1 MNDKKLNK
9 IKHLAIPGWWAR
21 RGVLPAAQRRIEQAI
36 GESEHQHRGEI
47 RFVAESTLPQTALR
61 GVHTVRARA
70 IDVFSEFRVW
80 DTEEN
85 TGVLLYL
92 QLIER
97 RIEIVADRGINK
109 RVAQGEWDAIC
120 KRMESACAAGRIE
133 AGVLDGLKEITALL
147 QREFPAGAVNPNELP
162 DAPVVR

>member
-21 RGVLPAAQRRIEQAI
+21 RGVSPAAQRRIEHAI

-70 IDVFSEFRVW
+70 VDVFSEFRVW

-97 RIEIVADRGINK
+97 RIEIVADRGITK
-109 RVAQGEWDAIC
+109 RVAQSEWDAIC
-120 KRMESACAAGRIE
+120 KRMESACAHGRIE
-133 AGVLDGLKEITALL
+133 AGVIDGLAAITALL
-147 QREFPAGAVNPNELP
+147 RREFPASEVNPNELP

>member
-21 RGVLPAAQRRIEQAI
+21 RRVSPVAQRRIQRAI
-36 GESEHQHRGEI
+36 EESEHQHRGEI
-47 RFVAESTLPQTALR
+47 RFVAESTLPQSALQ
-61 GVHTVRARA
+61 GVRTVRARA

-85 TGVLLYL
+85 TGVLIYL

-97 RIEIVADRGINK
+97 RIEIVADRGISK
-109 RVAQGEWDAIC
+109 RVAQDEWDTIC
-120 KRMESACAAGRIE
+120 KRMESDCSGGRIE
-133 AGVLDGLKEITALL
+133 AGVIDGLKAITQLL
-147 QREFPAGAVNPNELP
+147 KREFPANAVNPNELP